1 DRSASD
7 KEITAL
13 AFWRKYRVALMRID
27 TSKEPDIEWP
37 ASPE

>member
-1 DRSASD
+1 
-7 KEITAL
+7 
-13 AFWRKYRVALMRID
+13 WRKYRVALMRID